1 MSKRLNTP
9 SLSIEILPVKDLL
22 PYQRA
27 LRNNAKAVE
36 RMVASIREYGF
47 KIPLLVSGQKVIID
61 GELRFKAAQKLKYT
75 EVPVIVCH
83 DWSAEQLSAFR
94 LMANRSA
101 TWAEWDL
108 EAVAQEIAELSKTDF
123 DLKLTG
129 FDACEIEQFL
139 APVFDDQTLESVPET
154 PHTP

>member
-1 MSKRLNTP
+1 
-9 SLSIEILPVKDLL
+9 
-22 PYQRA
+22 
-27 LRNNAKAVE
+27 
-36 RMVASIREYGF
+36 
-47 KIPLLVSGQKVIID
+47 
-61 GELRFKAAQKLKYT
+61 
-75 EVPVIVCH
+75 VIVCR

-154 PHTP
+154 PHAMTSAPGDLWDRHMDSVRAVFSGSAKKSEKSLPKMSPKRDLLILRK